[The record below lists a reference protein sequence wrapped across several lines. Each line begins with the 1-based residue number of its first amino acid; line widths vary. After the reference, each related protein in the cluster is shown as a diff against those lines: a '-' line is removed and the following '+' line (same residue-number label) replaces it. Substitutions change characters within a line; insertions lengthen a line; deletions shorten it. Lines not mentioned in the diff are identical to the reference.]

1 MEVEALKQ
9 LDITALVDLLARQT
23 NNYMRI
29 LKDGGTKEE
38 YIQCKELIKLLTK
51 EIEARKNEEGTPNI

>member
-1 MEVEALKQ
+1 MEVEELKQ

>member
-1 MEVEALKQ
+1 MEVEELKK
-9 LDITALVDLLARQT
+9 LEITALVDLLARQT

-51 EIEARKNEEGTPNI
+51 EIEARKK